1 MKRGWRRC
9 GDYYYKNNLEKGC
22 CKQWTIRQDVRKYR
36 MKKDQKKTIKKM
48 MSLAYSCNQV
58 VAETQKQPT
67 PEKNKLKK
75 SKGKITLSVS

>member
-1 MKRGWRRC
+1 
-9 GDYYYKNNLEKGC
+9 
-22 CKQWTIRQDVRKYR
+22 
-36 MKKDQKKTIKKM
+36 MKKDQKKTVKKM

-75 SKGKITLSVS
+75 SKGKITLTVS